1 MQRIDIPQIIA
12 YLAAQPSVSA
22 IVGSR
27 IYWGLPKS
35 EQTGTY
41 LVIDEV
47 TENQDTVE
55 AVSRLA
61 FRFQA
66 HDDNTNWS
74 QLYAAERAVTQLIA
88 NKGPVKFGTFDCH
101 KVLIA
106 ANLFSGVDEKT
117 RKTYIRDYLFHFQ
130 S

>member
-12 YLAAQPSVSA
+12 HLAAQPSVSA
-22 IVGSR
+22 LLGTR

-47 TENQDTVE
+47 TESQDTVE

-66 HDDNTNWS
+66 HNDNTTWAA
-74 QLYAAERAVTQLIA
+74 LYAAERAVTAIIA
-88 NKGPVKFGTFDCH
+88 NLGPVKFGTFDCH
-101 KVLIA
+101 KVLLA
-106 ANLFSGVDEKT
+106 ANLFQGLDEKT
-117 RKTYIRDYLFHFQ
+117 RRTYIRDYLFHYQ